1 MEKITCRGT
10 LCSVLVSKVIKSRR
24 KFGGTSTSR
33 LTWRDEKRVQCLV
46 ANSEGKGRVSR
57 PKLSGEDNIKV
68 EFSV

>member
-1 MEKITCRGT
+1 MF
-10 LCSVLVSKVIKSRR
+10 LLVSKVIKSRR
-24 KFGGTSTSR
+24 KLGGTYTSN

-57 PKLSGEDNIKV
+57 PKRSDENNIKV